1 MMKLNYY
8 QMNKFLPVLC
18 LMLAL
23 SAGLSLNAQKVAL
36 ERRILVTD
44 TITDEGVTFAA
55 SSDDAEQEDDQM
67 DSLHDDDLDAGWEGD
82 PEKQHVLTT
91 GLRFRNISIPRGAII
106 DSAYIVITSHEGKD
120 AEDIAIITIVGHA
133 HGNAPTFSMD
143 ALITSRDQTS
153 NRVEWTVNV
162 PWTLWGTYQTPD
174 LKAIVQEIIDRSD
187 WQSGNALAL
196 LLKGRN
202 QGASDVDNARE
213 FESFE
218 NISDPEDGGDGQN
231 HPERAPKLVIHYHLN
246 SGMLEIPIAMTD
258 MITDEGVTFAA
269 SSDDAEQEDDEMDS
283 LHDDDLDAGWEG
295 DPEKQHVLTTG
306 LRFRDVQLPKGAVVD
321 SAFVVLTSHE
331 GKDAEDVAII
341 SIVGQAADNA
351 QTFTMDALISDRPQT
366 TASLTWTVNTVWS
379 LWGVYRTPDIKSIL
393 QEIVDRDGWQS
404 GNAVAILLKGQ
415 NQGASDVDN
424 AREFESFE
432 NISDPEDG
440 GDGQNHPERVPKLV
454 IYFSIPMSIDKNPV
468 ITESPVVF
476 PNPVS
481 NGALTISLKSQGKSS
496 IQVFSSNGK
505 LMQTRSS
512 NGENQITLDLSGLPK
527 GLYIIRTQQNG
538 IGFSHQIV
546 VE

>member
-1 MMKLNYY
+1 
-8 QMNKFLPVLC
+8 MNKSFTLFCFL
-18 LMLAL
+18 LAL
-23 SAGLSLNAQKVAL
+23 SAGISLNAQNLVL
-36 ERRILVTD
+36 ERTILVTD

-55 SSDDAEQEDDQM
+55 SSDDAEQEDDAM

-91 GLRFRNISIPRGAII
+91 GLRFRNISIPRGAVI
-106 DSAYIVITSHEGKD
+106 DSAYIVLTSHEGKD
-120 AEDIAIITIVGHA
+120 AEDVAIITIVGHS
-133 HGNAPTFSMD
+133 HGNSPTFTMD
-143 ALITSRDQTS
+143 ALITVRDQTS
-153 NRVEWTVNV
+153 KSVEWTVNV

-174 LKAIVQEIIDRSD
+174 LKSIVQEIIDRSD
-187 WQSGNALAL
+187 WNSGNALSI

-231 HPERAPKLVIHYHLN
+231 HPERVPKLVVHYHLN
-246 SGMLEIPIAMTD
+246 SAMLEIPIAMTD

-269 SSDDAEQEDDEMDS
+269 SSDDAEQEDGAMDS

-306 LRFRDVQLPKGAVVD
+306 LRFRDVQLPKGALID

-341 SIVGQAADNA
+341 SIVGQASDNA

-366 TASLTWTVNTVWS
+366 TAKLTWTVNTAWD
-379 LWGVYRTPDIKSIL
+379 LWGVYRTPDIKTVV
-393 QEIVDRDGWQS
+393 QEIIGRDGWQS
-404 GNAVAILLKGQ
+404 GNALAILLKGE

-454 IYFSIPMSIDKNPV
+454 IYYSISMSVDERPV
-468 ITESPVVF
+468 IAESPLVY

-481 NGALTISLKSQGKSS
+481 NGEVTISFKSHGKSI
-496 IQVFSSNGK
+496 IQVFNVNGQ
-505 LMQTRSS
+505 LMRNTATDSGDQV
-512 NGENQITLDLSGLPK
+512 TLSMEDLPK
-527 GLYIIRTQQNG
+527 GLYIIKIRHNNT
-538 IGFSHQIV
+538 ISSHQVIV
-546 VE
+546 E